1 MKPDLKAIRERC
13 EAATAGDWGSSREDM
28 DSYIPSTDGEWTPV
42 AYVYRGNEPRIPV
55 MGDMFRYD
63 SRFIAHA
70 RTDIPALLD
79 YIAELEK
86 QLQPTTELQRK
97 CPACGGLGYAKEKP

>member
-1 MKPDLKAIRERC
+1 MTPDLKAIRERC
-13 EAATAGDWGSSREDM
+13 EAATPGPWRISKKKGPLYRVRVVSSHGNFLCVGHHCDID
-28 DSYIPSTDGEWTPV
+28 DSG
-42 AYVYRGNEPRIPV
+42 AYKRRSNYN
-55 MGDMFRYD
+55 
-63 SRFIAHA
+63 FIAHA